1 MDVLLRDWDELTI
14 DCTYAEVPR
23 ALLETKNKELLLEKA
38 STLALF
44 DKSTSI
50 TVCKSSNRQ
59 VRAALE
65 PLGKL
70 AEQLQTAS
78 VAESIRDKDFE
89 AFLAAAEGYESAIS
103 AADAAAYLAQKDYS
117 ANTAFKQGETPSTA
131 NLDAA
136 RASIADARDELA
148 ALSKLV
154 RR

>member
-1 MDVLLRDWDELTI
+1 MSRTAGSAFGQLAAPEAAFSTSSR
-14 DCTYAEVPR
+14 PR
-23 ALLETKNKELLLEKA
+23 LPQASASLGQPAACAALAGHMCSRHNPGPFSTQA

-70 AEQLQTAS
+70 AEQLPTAG

-89 AFLAAAEGYESAIS
+89 AC
-103 AADAAAYLAQKDYS
+103 
-117 ANTAFKQGETPSTA
+117 TPHR
-131 NLDAA
+131 A
-136 RASIADARDELA
+136 RTPG
-148 ALSKLV
+148 
-154 RR
+154 

>member
-1 MDVLLRDWDELTI
+1 MSRTAGSAFGQLAAPEAAFSTSSRLRLPQASASLGQPAA
-14 DCTYAEVPR
+14 CA
-23 ALLETKNKELLLEKA
+23 ALAGHIGRRVHKPGPFSAQA

-70 AEQLQTAS
+70 AEQLQTAG

-89 AFLAAAEGYESAIS
+89 AC
-103 AADAAAYLAQKDYS
+103 
-117 ANTAFKQGETPSTA
+117 TPHR
-131 NLDAA
+131 A
-136 RASIADARDELA
+136 RTPG
-148 ALSKLV
+148 
-154 RR
+154 